1 MLQLWVIKI
10 SFLKNFL
17 SDHSTTMKKGA
28 LEKTLFKHLSF
39 LFTKALKR
47 KGVFTHGN
55 FQTFPSKFCSMNLML
70 PLLQYLK
77 I

>member
-10 SFLKNFL
+10 SFLFFFSKFLFLRIFFL
-17 SDHSTTMKKGA
+17 SDHSTKMKEGA

-39 LFTKALKR
+39 LFTKALER

-55 FQTFPSKFCSMNLML
+55 F
-70 PLLQYLK
+70 
-77 I
+77 